1 MSKLVQAIEAS
12 AGRNYQR
19 LGRTKPERL
28 LASMVDIGAT
38 MNKDVACHTQTRY
51 SIRVKLGADAWV
63 DDHRPEALPKAI
75 VQTQRAVTEAVF
87 GEFRPYFRELN
98 MAVLDGKYDDLYEI
112 LDRFEK
118 QMFKADSFE

>member
-1 MSKLVQAIEAS
+1 MSKLVQAVEAS

-19 LGRTKPERL
+19 RMKPERL
-28 LASMVDIGAT
+28 VASMIDIEAT
-38 MNKDVACHTQTRY
+38 MNKDMLYHTQTRY
-51 SIRVKLGADAWV
+51 SIRVKLGADAWI

-75 VQTQRAVTEAVF
+75 VQTQRAITEAVF

-98 MAVLDGKYDDLYEI
+98 LAVLEGNYDVLHEI

-118 QMFKADSFE
+118 QMFEADSFE

>member
-1 MSKLVQAIEAS
+1 MSKLVQAVEAS

-19 LGRTKPERL
+19 RMKPESL
-28 LASMVDIGAT
+28 LSSMIDIEAT
-38 MNKDVACHTQTRY
+38 MNKDVAYHTQTRY
-51 SIRVKLGADAWV
+51 SIRAKLGADAWV
-63 DDHRPEALPKAI
+63 DDHRPEALPKSI

>member
-12 AGRNYQR
+12 ADRNRQR
-19 LGRTKPERL
+19 RMKPESL
-28 LASMVDIGAT
+28 LASMVDIEAT
-38 MNKDVACHTQTRY
+38 MNKDVERYTQTRY
-51 SIRVKLGADAWV
+51 SIRAKLGADAWI
-63 DDHRPEALPKAI
+63 DDHRPETLPKAI
-75 VQTQRAVTEAVF
+75 VQTQRAITEAVF

>member
-19 LGRTKPERL
+19 RMKPERL
-28 LASMVDIGAT
+28 LASMIDVEAT
-38 MNKDVACHTQTRY
+38 MNKDVAYHTQTRY
-51 SIRVKLGADAWV
+51 SIRAKLGADAWI
-63 DDHRPEALPKAI
+63 DDHRPETLPKAI
-75 VQTQRAVTEAVF
+75 KQTQRAITEAVF

>member
-1 MSKLVQAIEAS
+1 MSKLVQAVEAS

-19 LGRTKPERL
+19 RMKPEGL
-28 LASMVDIGAT
+28 LSSMIDVEAT
-38 MNKDVACHTQTRY
+38 MNKDVVRYTQTRY
-51 SIRVKLGADAWV
+51 SIRVKLGADAWI
-63 DDHRPEALPKAI
+63 DDHRPETLPPAI
-75 VQTQRAVTEAVF
+75 KQTQRAITEAVF

-98 MAVLDGKYDDLYEI
+98 LAVLDGKYDELYEI